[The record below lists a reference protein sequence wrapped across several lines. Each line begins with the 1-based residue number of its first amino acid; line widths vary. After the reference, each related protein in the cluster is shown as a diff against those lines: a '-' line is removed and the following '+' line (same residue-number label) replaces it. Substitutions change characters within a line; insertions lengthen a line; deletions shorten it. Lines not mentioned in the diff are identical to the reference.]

1 MKFNLLPFASPLL
14 FFVLIGCNEASE
26 TTDKPEVEETESS
39 WTLYGGEIGTEP
51 GLAANDVRNL
61 LDDSGQAEARFEG
74 IIDATCAKK
83 GCWMSMVS
91 DEDTV
96 FVQFKDYGFFVPTEG
111 MEGKRAIVQG
121 QASFD
126 TTSVHDLRHFAE
138 DAGKSQEEIDLIIE
152 PKLELKFMADGV
164 LIQD

>member
-1 MKFNLLPFASPLL
+1 MKVNLLPFASLML
-14 FFVLIGCNEASE
+14 FLVLIGCNEASDA
-26 TTDKPEVEETESS
+26 TDTSKVEKKASNGEGEEQPQAEAS
-39 WTLYGGEIGTEP
+39 WTLYGSEIGTDA

-111 MEGKRAIVQG
+111 MEGKRALQDRPPLIPPPCMIFG
-121 QASFD
+121 
-126 TTSVHDLRHFAE
+126 TLLKMPGNPKRKLTSSLNP
-138 DAGKSQEEIDLIIE
+138 SSS
-152 PKLELKFMADGV
+152 
-164 LIQD
+164 

>member
-1 MKFNLLPFASPLL
+1 MKVLGLGNYLLITPESMTTPIKESNNPTIDTMKINLLPFASLML
-14 FFVLIGCNEASE
+14 FLVLIGCNEASE
-26 TTDKPEVEETESS
+26 TADTPEVEETESS

-61 LDDSGQAEARFEG
+61 LDDSGQVEARFEG

-111 MEGKRAIVQG
+111 MEARDCARSG
-121 QASFD
+121 
-126 TTSVHDLRHFAE
+126 L
-138 DAGKSQEEIDLIIE
+138 L
-152 PKLELKFMADGV
+152 
-164 LIQD
+164 